1 MEEHKDPE
9 EEYSFLKETIKDEA
23 LKTKLK
29 RDVLRMSWLGLI
41 FGVIASFSF
50 SAFHPLMDKLFKS
63 DPREVTIP
71 EEKEEEDG
79 KEEEKPEETEQQIL
93 DAQSYRQMQQSLTE
107 IAAQA
112 KKSVVEITGARSTAD
127 WTAAAEEAEHST
139 AGLIIADNG
148 QELLIFG
155 EKRSAEEAGE
165 VQVIFGDGQAYPAR
179 LKKQDGNLGFGIYAV
194 ERSAI
199 AEATW
204 AQIET
209 AKLGSSKSV
218 TEGDPVIVLGNPFGS
233 GTAMGF
239 GTVASTQKY
248 QRMPDGNYQFLCTDI
263 AAAEKGSGV
272 LVNLAGEVVG
282 IVAKSTLTEEEPD
295 LVTGYGIT
303 ELKKVIELLS
313 NGQSVP
319 YLGISGVDVTAQV
332 AEQGIPEGVYV
343 KEVAADSPAMGV
355 GVQTGDVITSIGG
368 KKVLTLAAYHQELFE
383 KKIGEKIKLKV
394 KRQGS
399 GGYVDVEFD
408 VTVGSK
414 E

>member
-1 MEEHKDPE
+1 MEEHKVPE

-63 DPREVTIP
+63 DPQEVTIP

-93 DAQSYRQMQQSLTE
+93 DAQSYRQIQKSLTE
-107 IAAQA
+107 IAVQA
-112 KKSVVEITGARSTAD
+112 KKSVVEITGAKSTED
-127 WTAAAEEAEHST
+127 WTAAAEEAEHSA

-148 QELLIFG
+148 QQLLILG
-155 EKRSAEEAGE
+155 EKLSAEEAGE

-179 LKKQDGNLGFGIYAV
+179 LKKQDGNLGLGIYAV

-199 AEATW
+199 ADATW

-218 TEGDPVIVLGNPFGS
+218 VEGDPVIVLGNPFGS

-239 GTVASTQKY
+239 GTIASTQKY
-248 QRMPDGNYQFLCTDI
+248 QRMADGNYQFLCTDI
-263 AAAEKGSGV
+263 AAAENGSGV

-282 IVAKSTLTEEEPD
+282 IVAKSTLAEEEPA

-332 AEQGIPEGVYV
+332 VEQGIPEGVYV
-343 KEVAADSPAMGV
+343 KEVAADSPAMSV
-355 GVQTGDVITSIGG
+355 GIQTGDVIISIGG
-368 KKVLTLAAYHQELFE
+368 EKVITFAAYHQELFE
-383 KKIGEKIKLKV
+383 KRSGEKIKLKV